1 MAILR
6 PVRGRGD
13 SCGQYVPRSH
23 AKHLT
28 ASLHACYIPICGN
41 SIFQS
46 VPRKSAVFDS
56 TIGRWQTKDP
66 KSFDAGDTN
75 LYRYVGNHPSYAT
88 DPSGLEEPY
97 VGPSIE
103 ILNSHKDAGG
113 LDYQIRKVASSELDQ
128 LYAAGLLSQY
138 AYIEAQDLLSLHSR
152 VRVAISRR
160 LRNGIRAIEGATRV
174 NGAIE
179 AAAGAVEAAEG
190 VVLLVPTV
198 GGSFV
203 MVVHGLDHTQA
214 GTRSMFTGIDQNTFV
229 ATGAEYVGEHGLGL
243 NKESA
248 RSLGQLTEFG
258 SDIVAPIAMIRSARI
273 GMLNSQVDDLAPSS
287 AAFADQLAR
296 VAARTPEELAARAER
311 AAMLR
316 RVHAD
321 SSGALHRAAESR
333 AAYQFQGTVAQRYRK
348 QLVQYDEKTFFPGGG
363 QLGEVDIE
371 LRSVILEIAISIKGA
386 PGKFNQLRAY
396 SSLIQNPNQK
406 FVGLFSKHRVPVDTT
421 YQYQTQFPLVSV
433 IDDSDWAM
441 LDAFVYHGARH

>member
-1 MAILR
+1 
-6 PVRGRGD
+6 
-13 SCGQYVPRSH
+13 
-23 AKHLT
+23 
-28 ASLHACYIPICGN
+28 
-41 SIFQS
+41 
-46 VPRKSAVFDS
+46 VFDP
-56 TIGRWQTKDP
+56 TIGRWQSKDP

-75 LYRYVGNHPSYAT
+75 LYRFVGNHPSYAT

-113 LDYQIRKVASSELDQ
+113 LDYQIRKVSSSELDQ

-258 SDIVAPIAMIRSARI
+258 SDIVVPIAMIRSARI
-273 GMLNSQVDDLAPSS
+273 GMLNSQVDDLAPNRALLGSGGLDKIPYPRTQGLGASS
-287 AAFADQLAR
+287 TTAELLQSGAIPGVEGVVLNQRVVKFADIWAITEKTGIEFALTREGGQYILRSGSQTSVAIPRGVRPILHSHPVDPLTGAR
-296 VAARTPEELAARAER
+296 SVLP
-311 AAMLR
+311 
-316 RVHAD
+316 
-321 SSGALHRAAESR
+321 SR
-333 AAYQFQGTVAQRYRK
+333 A
-348 QLVQYDEKTFFPGGG
+348 
-363 QLGEVDIE
+363 DINT
-371 LRSVILEIAISIKGA
+371 LNNLW
-386 PGKFNQLRAY
+386 NL
-396 SSLIQNPNQK
+396 NPN
-406 FVGLFSKHRVPVDTT
+406 GPRPVSQILIGPGETT
-421 YQYQTQFPLVSV
+421 IFRATGTQPIPAPKV
-433 IDDSDWAM
+433 
-441 LDAFVYHGARH
+441 RNR